1 MNWWNYI
8 TGGSDQYVQRT
19 FDNFKDV
26 QRANELISG
35 TKPDY
40 VKPGYSKENNN
51 NISIIGQYA
60 RESIDNGYYFKGF
73 PEGGGYYEQTIGN
86 NKEISSNPIESELKK
101 QSVEQPYI
109 STNENNE
116 IIIYSNGGAVS
127 SETKNIRDDVSVST
141 DKNYNIIVGDNSKQ
155 SQQQE
160 VKQPQSQPVET
171 AQEEPELKSATI
183 FNEISNDYNEIQKNI
198 LKGEGGALE
207 KFNKFNPIAGD
218 ANEYGG
224 KINYAKKVSLNVA
237 PISKLN
243 IANGLSDS
251 EWSSRLGYILGNE
264 GILKDLFQPTK
275 GIVFPYTPDIDFQHN
290 VNYERT
296 EILHSNLAISHYKN
310 TPPPNITLT
319 ADFTAD
325 GEYNA
330 RYMYG
335 VIHFLRSISK
345 CEFGESMLHLDERK
359 DYAGVPPPVLY
370 LNGWGNFMNNIP
382 VVVKSFGIKLGKDK
396 HYVEVTYGEKSVW
409 LPTDISITIQMEI
422 QFNLDKYKLQ
432 FDLNKYKENTLGY
445 DIDNIKGKQW
455 FPVESTYNIV
465 GNEIIV
471 DSDGKKTETQNVSK
485 KEKTGI
491 FESYKGTR
499 LNGSGWTW

>member
-1 MNWWNYI
+1 MNWWNYL
-8 TGGSDQYVQRT
+8 TGSSDQYDQRT
-19 FDNFKDV
+19 FDNFKNV
-26 QRANELISG
+26 QRANELIFG

-51 NISIIGQYA
+51 NNISIMGQYA

-73 PEGGGYYEQTIGN
+73 PEGGGYYEQIIGN
-86 NKEISSNPIESELKK
+86 NKEISSSPIESELKK

-116 IIIYSNGGAVS
+116 IIIYSNGGTVS

-141 DKNYNIIVGDNSKQ
+141 DKNYNIIVDDNSEQ
-155 SQQQE
+155 SQQQVVE
-160 VKQPQSQPVET
+160 QPQSQPVET
-171 AQEEPELKSATI
+171 AREETELKSTTI
-183 FNEISNDYNEIQKNI
+183 FNEISNKYNDVQKKI
-198 LKGEGGALE
+198 LETASSAYD
-207 KFNKFNPIAGD
+207 KFNPIPGD
-218 ANEYGG
+218 ANENGG
-224 KINYAKKVSLNVA
+224 EINYAKKVSLNVA

-243 IANGLSDS
+243 IANGMSDS
-251 EWSSRLGYILGNE
+251 EWSNRLGYILGNK

-325 GEYNA
+325 GEDNA
-330 RYMYG
+330 KYMYG

-345 CEFGESMLHLDERK
+345 CEFGESMLHLEERK

-396 HYVEVTYGEKSVW
+396 HYVEVSYDKKSVW

-445 DIDNIKGKQW
+445 DIDNVNGKQW
-455 FPVESTYNIV
+455 FAVESTYNIV

-471 DSDGKKTETQNVSK
+471 DSDGKKTETQNVVPRN
-485 KEKTGI
+485 ETGI